1 MNDRQYNGSGSMT
14 IPSQSTTPSR
24 DFEMLSGRNMHKDT
38 LTRLG
43 DLYYTRC
50 KELEAEKQKKDPDT
64 QKISR
69 LETRIIPDLKK
80 YAQYAS
86 IEAKQK
92 LR

>member
-38 LTRLG
+38 LNRLG

-50 KELEAEKQKKDPDT
+50 KELETEKQKKYPDVE
-64 QKISR
+64 KIKR

-80 YAQYAS
+80 YMQYAT
-86 IEAKQK
+86 INQKQH
-92 LR
+92 